1 MISDGTL
8 KAGIVVKSIQVGRF
22 WIEFE
27 VKDKKDRCTSWAP
40 VKTCG
45 FNDHSVKV
53 NYRTKYMYM

>member
-27 VKDKKDRCTSWAP
+27 VKDKKDGCTRWAP
-40 VKTCG
+40 VRPVKT
-45 FNDHSVKV
+45 
-53 NYRTKYMYM
+53 YMWVQ

>member
-27 VKDKKDRCTSWAP
+27 VKDKEDGCTRWAT
-40 VKTCG
+40 VKTFG
-45 FNDHSVKV
+45 FNDHSVNV
-53 NYRTKYMYM
+53 NYRTK

>member
-27 VKDKKDRCTSWAP
+27 VKDKKDG
-40 VKTCG
+40 G

-53 NYRTKYMYM
+53 NYPTK

>member
-53 NYRTKYMYM
+53 NYPTK